1 MQFNLN
7 PELTAANEKICRYPI
22 KITLGAVTH
31 VVPLF
36 GVYGAASTFDSGWH
50 HFHSLL
56 FLLHIS
62 QCYQIFNLI
71 TAECDLCFTL
81 DFLFLIFRYLQLISK
96 LPWIK
101 FLTWNLSVIMT
112 SGPVAWGWGNAS
124 AGKWRNTVLCKN
136 ETLLIDSLLELVV
149 LQIVLLLTLLSS
161 TNVCHSIK
169 EKKEIIINKGKCWRN
184 QLSFLAAIVNYS
196 FKFILNFLLQ
206 NLPWHWA
213 TNSGC

>member
-1 MQFNLN
+1 MRKS
-7 PELTAANEKICRYPI
+7 ADI
-22 KITLGAVTH
+22 
-31 VVPLF
+31 PLKSRWVLSHMSF
-36 GVYGAASTFDSGWH
+36 HCSASMAQLQRFDSGWH

-169 EKKEIIINKGKCWRN
+169 ERNKNK
-184 QLSFLAAIVNYS
+184 
-196 FKFILNFLLQ
+196 
-206 NLPWHWA
+206 
-213 TNSGC
+213 